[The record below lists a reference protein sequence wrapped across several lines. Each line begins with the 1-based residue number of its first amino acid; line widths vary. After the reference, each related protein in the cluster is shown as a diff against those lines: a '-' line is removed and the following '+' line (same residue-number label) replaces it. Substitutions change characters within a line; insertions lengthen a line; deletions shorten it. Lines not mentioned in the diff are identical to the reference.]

1 MSINFDTFRALE
13 IFENNSTGQKGCK
26 SLFNL
31 LNQTSCKIGREKL
44 YSAIL
49 RPTTDIKI
57 LKNRF
62 DTIDI
67 ILKEISIKRDE
78 NSMQSIISSCKSLP
92 VITSTIKTFNNSL
105 QKTSIWNQIRSYIT
119 NIINIFDSI
128 DNSEELKESI
138 YFRNYLDV
146 FDKSLMNSLL
156 EMINSTIDW
165 NAESLNP
172 QTISVLPGVDPQLA
186 EYRATYNDMEII
198 LDGTAKEISRRFD
211 KMVADIITVAYIPQ
225 LGFLVALDS
234 NEETEEFIDA
244 NITSSWFEVFS
255 TGTTKYFKNE
265 TVEALDSKFGDVY
278 SLICDAEIDIL
289 SILQDEIMK
298 HSDILLKVYNAIGD
312 IDMMISLAKA
322 SLHLGFN
329 RPTMVEEPILNIS
342 DMTHPFFKDSYVR
355 NSLKLNN
362 YATDI
367 NRSENVAV
375 ITGPN
380 FSGKSTIL
388 KQCGLLVFLAHIGCF
403 VPSTSAT
410 IGITDAIL
418 TRMQNPEILDKPQ
431 STFFSDC
438 QQMSNCLNFSTQK
451 SLLLIDE
458 FGTGTDVYDGP
469 ALLIAAINNLISREG
484 SPRSIIATNF
494 FEILKDE
501 NSFLEKKPLLYYMRT
516 VLESVSSSKEISY
529 LYQLTPGV
537 TTTTYGIICAKHC
550 GIAADIIKR
559 AEEIQETSKE
569 YDNVHSST
577 QEEMSHIET
586 SIKLHL
592 TQNIDTS
599 LNADELRRG
608 IQALFKF

>member
-1 MSINFDTFRALE
+1 MPLLTEDVSHDGQDSIESETSNFFSRVLSLMGNTRYAFGVFIDMEEGIIKFLEPLKFGYDSGIILRREIFQLMPDILVCNSKISIILDKKLSYAAETEEDTKIKSLLEVKGNKEFQSRDGEHFISSVIHKIQRDSHTDNVIYLELTSLRESSFYKEYVSILIKSAPGSGIVNTECLFTKFERVRFKDIMSINFDTFRALE

-298 HSDILLKVYNAIGD
+298 HSDILLKTNHSG
-312 IDMMISLAKA
+312 
-322 SLHLGFN
+322 G
-329 RPTMVEEPILNIS
+329 
-342 DMTHPFFKDSYVR
+342 TH
-355 NSLKLNN
+355 
-362 YATDI
+362 
-367 NRSENVAV
+367 
-375 ITGPN
+375 
-380 FSGKSTIL
+380 
-388 KQCGLLVFLAHIGCF
+388 
-403 VPSTSAT
+403 
-410 IGITDAIL
+410 
-418 TRMQNPEILDKPQ
+418 
-431 STFFSDC
+431 
-438 QQMSNCLNFSTQK
+438 
-451 SLLLIDE
+451 
-458 FGTGTDVYDGP
+458 
-469 ALLIAAINNLISREG
+469 
-484 SPRSIIATNF
+484 
-494 FEILKDE
+494 
-501 NSFLEKKPLLYYMRT
+501 
-516 VLESVSSSKEISY
+516 
-529 LYQLTPGV
+529 
-537 TTTTYGIICAKHC
+537 
-550 GIAADIIKR
+550 IKY
-559 AEEIQETSKE
+559 I
-569 YDNVHSST
+569 
-577 QEEMSHIET
+577 
-586 SIKLHL
+586 
-592 TQNIDTS
+592 
-599 LNADELRRG
+599 
-608 IQALFKF
+608 